1 MKAFLLF
8 TICLIFF
15 GMSNA
20 QEFVNYGTG
29 VAGIPYQSEML
40 PDMKSGCLVLACCVV
55 GGLGTRD
62 QVLDARSWA
71 LSNGYIADSNYVQI
85 GSMDL
90 AQKIAEHYGTTYH
103 SDFQIKEDFYGESGT
118 HFWVADSSGNEIFNS
133 AGLGWHGN

>member
-1 MKAFLLF
+1 MKALLLL
-8 TICLIFF
+8 TLSLISIL
-15 GMSNA
+15 GINS
-20 QEFVNYGTG
+20 QTFVNYGTG
-29 VAGIPYQSEML
+29 VEGIPYQNEML

-71 LSNGYIADSNYVQI
+71 LDNGYIADSNYVQI

-90 AQKIAEHYGTTYH
+90 AQKIANHYGTTYH
-103 SDFQIKEDFYGESGT
+103 SDFQIKEDFYGNGGT